1 MGLRDDLQTDIAAA
15 FDTDLADAVS
25 SFTGSRVVA
34 GEYDPV
40 TGSSTT
46 TVTYAG
52 RGVFGGY
59 SVQEAD
65 GQHILATDTK
75 LSGVLQNEL
84 LLNDDQGSPTAT
96 PATPQEGDTIDGME
110 VVRVQKDPADA
121 SWTLTLRR
129 T

>member
-15 FDTDLADAVS
+15 FDTDLADAVR

-75 LSGVLQNEL
+75 LVALQSETT
-84 LLNDDQGSPTAT
+84 D
-96 PATPQEGDTIDGME
+96 TPQEGDTIDGLE
-110 VVRVQKDPADA
+110 VVRVQKDPAAA

>member
-1 MGLRDDLQTDIAAA
+1 MGLRDEIQTDIAAA

-34 GEYDPV
+34 GEYNPE

-46 TVTYAG
+46 TTVNYSG

-75 LSGVLQNEL
+75 LIALQSETT
-84 LLNDDQGSPTAT
+84 D
-96 PATPQEGDTIDGME
+96 TPQEGDTIDGLE
-110 VVRVQKDPADA
+110 VVRVQKDPAAA